1 MPKKTAPT
9 DPQKAFTRLLLN
21 WNSRQNRRQ
30 MPWKAVKDPY
40 KVWLS
45 EIILQQ
51 TRVEQGLSYYER
63 FLQHFPRITDLASAP
78 DEQIMKLWEG
88 LGYYSRCRNLMA
100 TARYIAFENDG
111 QFPDNYDAIRS
122 LKGVGPYTAA
132 AIASFAFDLPHAVV
146 DGNVYRVLARVFGI
160 DTPIDST
167 EGKKQFHALA
177 EQLIARDQPAAYN
190 QAIMDFG
197 ATVCKPAAPLCDQCA
212 MQDICKAKASGTWN
226 QLPVKTK
233 KLSMRT
239 RYFSYLLIQYRDRI
253 FIRQR
258 MQKDIWQHLYEL
270 VLLEEDQDGQARS
283 AIDFLEKEW
292 GLTKKDFKLVAET
305 DCLQQQLSHQRIRAR
320 FFAFQLSK
328 KPRNTGEGIWI
339 AREELSR
346 YAFPRLI
353 RDYLAESV

>member
-1 MPKKTAPT
+1 
-9 DPQKAFTRLLLN
+9 
-21 WNSRQNRRQ
+21 

-40 KVWLS
+40 RVWLS

-51 TRVEQGLSYYER
+51 TRVEQGLAYYER
-63 FLQHFPRITDLASAP
+63 FLRHFPRITDLASAP
-78 DEQIMKLWEG
+78 DDQVMKLWEG

-100 TARYIAFENDG
+100 TARHIAFENEG
-111 QFPDNYDAIRS
+111 RFPDNYETIRS

-177 EQLIARDQPAAYN
+177 QDLLATDQPAAYN

-197 ATVCKPAAPLCDQCA
+197 ATVCKPATPLCESCV
-212 MQDICKAKASGTWN
+212 MQGICQAAATASWD

-233 KLSMRT
+233 KLTMRT
-239 RYFSYLLIQYRDRI
+239 RHFSYLLLQYRDRV

-258 MQKDIWQHLYEL
+258 RQKDIWQHLYEL
-270 VLLEEDQDGQARS
+270 VLIEGEQDAEARNAKEYLEN
-283 AIDFLEKEW
+283 EW
-292 GLTKKDFKLVAET
+292 GLQKKDYKLLAET
-305 DCLQQQLSHQRIRAR
+305 DCFQQQLSHQRIRAR
-320 FFAFQLSK
+320 FFAFELSK
-328 KPRNTGEGIWI
+328 KPGISDEGIWI
-339 AREELSR
+339 PLNEIDR

-353 RDYLAESV
+353 RDYLGGII